1 MNKKALLTA
10 IAALTLFSGGAA
22 MAQGNSDHDRGRDDH
37 GRNGQAERRDDHGHN
52 GHDVR
57 RGPPARVQ
65 ERHEERRYEERRH
78 EGRGAGPNHS
88 FQRGQRL
95 PPEYRHSQYVV
106 NDWRGHRLSAPP
118 RGYHWVQTGGD
129 YVLVAIPTGVI
140 LQIHLG
146 N

>member
-10 IAALTLFSGGAA
+10 IAALTLCAAGTA
-22 MAQGNSDHDRGRDDH
+22 MAQGNSDHDRGHDDRGH
-37 GRNGQAERRDDHGHN
+37 NGQAERRGPP
-52 GHDVR
+52 GHDEGRGPVR
-57 RGPPARVQ
+57 RGPPPRA
-65 ERHEERRYEERRH
+65 EMRHDE
-78 EGRGAGPNHS
+78 RGAGPNHA

-95 PPEYRHSQYVV
+95 PPEYRNRQYVV

-118 RGYHWVQTGGD
+118 RGYNWVQTGGD
-129 YVLVAIPTGVI
+129 YVLVAIPTGLI